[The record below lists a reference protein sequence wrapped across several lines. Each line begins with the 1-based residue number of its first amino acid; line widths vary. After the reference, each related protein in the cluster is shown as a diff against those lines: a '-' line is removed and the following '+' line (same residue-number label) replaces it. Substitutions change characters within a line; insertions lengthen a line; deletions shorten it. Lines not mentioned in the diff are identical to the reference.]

1 MIWNKN
7 FKYLHFARC
16 FQSQEK
22 AITWRSVKAHLC
34 RVCGSQ
40 VAAWSPG
47 SCPAGHGDTAGLGPG
62 TLDTG
67 GCSYCSPIP
76 AAQLV
81 PSPALH
87 QVTWPSS
94 APGPIS
100 TQLPANDFTVIVTTV
115 NTIICTSIQL
125 HYTTTFPRHWSHQG
139 GILDFLFLK
148 AYSVAAIQNLFDNTI
163 ILHVDWLIKSCF

>member
-1 MIWNKN
+1 M
-7 FKYLHFARC
+7 C
-16 FQSQEK
+16 
-22 AITWRSVKAHLC
+22 
-34 RVCGSQ
+34 
-40 VAAWSPG
+40 VAAKWQPG
-47 SCPAGHGDTAGLGPG
+47 PPG
-62 TLDTG
+62 AAQLDTG
-67 GCSYCSPIP
+67 TLLGWDLGHWWLLILLIHPRGAIS
-76 AAQLV
+76 AQ
-81 PSPALH
+81 SCTALH

-115 NTIICTSIQL
+115 NTIIYTSIHR